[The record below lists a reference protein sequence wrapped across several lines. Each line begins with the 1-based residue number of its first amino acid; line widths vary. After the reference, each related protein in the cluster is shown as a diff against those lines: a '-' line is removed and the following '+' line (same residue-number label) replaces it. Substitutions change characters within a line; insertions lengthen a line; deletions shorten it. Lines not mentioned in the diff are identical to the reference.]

1 MAVFQKPSLTWLTP
15 TGQLTGNIQADV
27 LSLRLVGIR
36 ALQRHYRFLES
47 KVLPL
52 VENPYAAPALTDRMD
67 YSSDTGSDELASRS
81 TRCVASLI
89 DGFLFVGILLPTQ
102 YLTGFMDSEL
112 SGEASLLDE
121 FLMVWLGTGLT
132 LVLNGYLL
140 AARGQTIGK
149 LITKI
154 QIVDSRGG
162 HLLPFLRVYVYRYL
176 WMLPL
181 ELANIFIPGDMDDF
195 LVGFLGLMEVMMIFG
210 RERRCLHD
218 YIAGSKV
225 VHFRPSRSLT
235 E

>member
-1 MAVFQKPSLTWLTP
+1 LT
-15 TGQLTGNIQADV
+15 
-27 LSLRLVGIR
+27 
-36 ALQRHYRFLES
+36 
-47 KVLPL
+47 
-52 VENPYAAPALTDRMD
+52 ENPYAAPALTDRMGFSFD
-67 YSSDTGSDELASRS
+67 NGLDELASRS
-81 TRCVASLI
+81 TRFLASLI

-102 YLTGFMDSEL
+102 SMMGYFDREL

-121 FLMVWLGTGLT
+121 FFMAWIGTGLT

-176 WMLPL
+176 WILPL
-181 ELANIFIPGDMDDF
+181 ELANIFIPGEIDDL
-195 LVGFLGLMEVMMIFG
+195 LVVCLGMMEVITIFG

-225 VHFRPSRSLT
+225 VHFRPNRS
-235 E
+235 